1 MPWAPPA
8 PAHSSRVEAGARPE
22 FSSHPSSWWKLQCR
36 QRVTRSSLWPPC
48 ASAHPRAAL
57 PVTSSRESTS
67 RWIVWEHH
75 HRASAS
81 RGKKNPK
88 PPFPKPLQ
96 PPRTSQPPGES
107 KGHPGLVRSGSPSTQ
122 QLPHPTGTS
131 LPVPQGPNPAG
142 FRSFRRYRGPKSW
155 EASPGA
161 SQSFGPWAQ
170 PFLWRGLRRGQRNGA
185 VTNPPAH
192 SSPWEQTQLSGSSLL
207 APGSRQGVQGTRM
220 EFAGRQNR
228 GSPRCLL
235 WPSMVKVLKRRVI

>member
-8 PAHSSRVEAGARPE
+8 PAHSSRRSWSSSRVFQPSFQLVEAPVPPAGDPQQPLAAMCQCPPAGGSAGHQFQGKHFPLDRLGA
-22 FSSHPSSWWKLQCR
+22 SSSCICLQR
-36 QRVTRSSLWPPC
+36 
-48 ASAHPRAAL
+48 
-57 PVTSSRESTS
+57 
-67 RWIVWEHH
+67 
-75 HRASAS
+75 
-81 RGKKNPK
+81 KKKPK

-96 PPRTSQPPGES
+96 PPRTSRPPGES
-107 KGHPGLVRSGSPSTQ
+107 KGHPGLVRSGSPSTP

-142 FRSFRRYRGPKSW
+142 FRSFRRYRGLKSW
-155 EASPGA
+155 EASPGT

-170 PFLWRGLRRGQRNGA
+170 PCLRRGQRNGA

-207 APGSRQGVQGTRM
+207 APGSPRGIQGARM

-235 WPSMVKVLKRRVI
+235 RPSTVTVLKRRVA